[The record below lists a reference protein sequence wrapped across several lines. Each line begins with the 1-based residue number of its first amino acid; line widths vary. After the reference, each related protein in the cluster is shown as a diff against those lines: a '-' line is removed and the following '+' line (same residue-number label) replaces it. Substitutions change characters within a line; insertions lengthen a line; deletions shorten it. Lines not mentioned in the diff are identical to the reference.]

1 LFHLG
6 NQRIAYAHTE
16 CTWTTILAT
25 EEKDPELIEAQ
36 FTVATQQE
44 FLEFTDF
51 VAAIAEYGFDPETA
65 RRVSEN
71 TSDQIE
77 MPNGSYKFVAM
88 TPDLQFQMLSP
99 MNIAAIGAFRFDQK
113 YFR

>member
-1 LFHLG
+1 LFTSG
-6 NQRIAYAHTE
+6 TKRIAYAHTE

-51 VAAIAEYGFDPETA
+51 VALLPNTDLTRNRPA
-65 RRVSEN
+65 R
-71 TSDQIE
+71 
-77 MPNGSYKFVAM
+77 
-88 TPDLQFQMLSP
+88 
-99 MNIAAIGAFRFDQK
+99 
-113 YFR
+113 